1 MLVCVVL
8 EVVEEVE
15 AQEQR
20 TLRRHRLEKQLNT
33 LWRIPGGNKMYATIA
48 EGMIKLKL
56 RTIRE
61 KHTGHSSLGKRVY
74 GRPSSPATR
83 PRSHT
88 LAAVN
93 VYIRRFLLPL
103 SSLK

>member
-1 MLVCVVL
+1 
-8 EVVEEVE
+8 
-15 AQEQR
+15 
-20 TLRRHRLEKQLNT
+20 
-33 LWRIPGGNKMYATIA
+33 MYATIT

-61 KHTGHSSLGKRVY
+61 KHIGHYSLGGREY
-74 GRPSSPATR
+74 GRPSLPAAAR
-83 PRSHT
+83 PRPHT